1 MGLSLKLHYGKSYI
15 GIFKDIGI
23 TESEKFVDV
32 QHSDLV
38 AEHIGG
44 TASKTA
50 KIIKKAEG
58 GVLFVDEAYTLCS
71 FSEHDFGKE
80 AGETLT
86 VSKNNNV
93 IPNIENPIMIFA
105 GYKEHMDGFLK
116 MNPGLMRRVKTVLNF
131 ADFFSEECC
140 DIIKCKILQQTIRMP
155 LGIEK

>member
-71 FSEHDFGKE
+71 PSERDFGKE
-80 AGETLT
+80 AVETLMANM
-86 VSKNNNV
+86 NNNV
-93 IPNIENPIMIFA
+93 NPDIKNAIMIFA
-105 GYKEHMDGFLK
+105 GYKEQ
-116 MNPGLMRRVKTVLNF
+116 MN
-131 ADFFSEECC
+131 DF
-140 DIIKCKILQQTIRMP
+140 
-155 LGIEK
+155 